1 MNYDRM
7 KITVFNIETEKYE
20 DVELFCVN
28 EAGTVG
34 ISCGN
39 QNVYLTQDQF
49 KALAYLFGRCSYTR
63 DTVNE
68 MQAAIDCCEFP
79 YSVFSSHNG
88 KVWKL
93 VEEEKD

>member
-1 MNYDRM
+1 MNYDIT

-20 DVELFCVN
+20 DVGLFCVN

-34 ISCGN
+34 ITCGD

-49 KALAYLFGRCSYTR
+49 KALAYLMGRCSYTR
-63 DTVNE
+63 DMINE
-68 MQAAIDCCEFP
+68 MQAAIIGCEFP

-88 KVWKL
+88 KIWKL
-93 VEEEKD
+93 VEEEKE